1 MTGRKKEMRDWAAEL
16 EAGKRDDDLLSLAGR
31 LEESRFED
39 GGAPSLEFRR
49 QLRRDL
55 LNQYAATAPKAPSRL
70 WRLASGAA
78 VVALLAFLSL
88 ATWVA
93 LSGTGRIVPGGAA
106 VGGTVMPAE
115 AGPSGGLAGP
125 TATPLPVQ
133 AVELL
138 DKILGGHSDDRTG
151 VTQIIVTMRWDLPAE
166 AGDTRAFVH
175 LVDASG
181 RVVAQAD
188 GLAETAPA
196 ETVLAV
202 ELPAASEPWSYE
214 VVAGLYD
221 ATTGEQLPVVF
232 DGQTA
237 LQATMGT
244 VGSGTPETGPD
255 GETADSVTAG
265 DDAVDTLAVTAVEPA
280 SGATLNGREPLR
292 FQVTLDYAL
301 ASLPA
306 GVVEVKVVEL
316 LPDGGRG
323 VGTGTAGVA
332 QGSGTVTV
340 EVVVNP
346 AADLAGLADLG
357 LQLQIKPDKASAP
370 VLIELPEAYRWR
382 YEP

>member
-1 MTGRKKEMRDWAAEL
+1 MAGRKKEMRDWAAEL

-39 GGAPSLEFRR
+39 RSAPSLEFRR

-55 LNQYAATAPKAPSRL
+55 LNQYESTAAKTPSRL

-93 LSGTGRIVPGGAA
+93 LSGTGRVVPGGAA

-115 AGPSGGLAGP
+115 AAPSGHIAEP

-138 DKILGGHSDDRTG
+138 DKILGGHSDGQTG
-151 VTQIIVTMRWDLPAE
+151 VTQIIVTMRWALPSE
-166 AGDTRAFVH
+166 AGETMAFVH
-175 LVDASG
+175 LVDAG
-181 RVVAQAD
+181 GQVVAQAD
-188 GLAETAPA
+188 GPAQTAPA

-202 ELPAASEPWSYE
+202 ALPAASEPWSYE

-221 ATTGEQLPVVF
+221 ATTGARLPVMV

-244 VGSGTPETGPD
+244 VGSGALEMGP
-255 GETADSVTAG
+255 GGATADSVTAG
-265 DDAVDTLAVTAVEPA
+265 DGAVDTLTVTAVEPA
-280 SGATLNGREPLR
+280 SGATLKGREPLR
-292 FQVTLDYAL
+292 FQVMLDYAL
-301 ASLPA
+301 SSPPA
-306 GVVEVKVVEL
+306 GVVEAKVVEL

-340 EVVVNP
+340 EVVVDP
-346 AADLAGLADLG
+346 ATDLAGPADLG
-357 LQLQIKPDKASAP
+357 LQLQIKPDEASAP
-370 VLIELPEAYRWR
+370 ILIEMPEAYRWR